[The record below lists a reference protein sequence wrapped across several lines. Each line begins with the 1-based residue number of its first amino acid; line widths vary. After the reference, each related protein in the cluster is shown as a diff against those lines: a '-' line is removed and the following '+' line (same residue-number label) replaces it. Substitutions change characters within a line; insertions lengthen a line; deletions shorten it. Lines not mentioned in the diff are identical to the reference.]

1 IQDEY
6 DDEEAELSPDG
17 DGFLADGALDLEDV
31 FEAFGL
37 ECPGRGENEE
47 FDTVGGLI
55 ADKLG
60 RIPAQGEAASVSW
73 GGLTF
78 TVVKA
83 GERRI
88 HRVRCTR
95 AQSAAGSKSPERQG
109 HT

>member
-1 IQDEY
+1 M
-6 DDEEAELSPDG
+6 
-17 DGFLADGALDLEDV
+17 
-31 FEAFGL
+31 
-37 ECPGRGENEE
+37 
-47 FDTVGGLI
+47 GGLI

-78 TVVKA
+78 TEVTA